1 MLLVL
6 FSHGKNYLRAA
17 GLGGVYDDPYIAL
30 QNHLDQLI
38 VAMFLFYSGFGMME
52 QIQKR
57 GLPYVKSIIS
67 LRLPKL
73 LLNFDVAV
81 LLFAA
86 ANLLMRKSI
95 PLKRFLLSL
104 VAIESLGNSNWYV
117 FIVLVLYL
125 FCYISFIHLY
135 RKAIPERRTVFIC
148 LLTFTLLSVALV
160 YIQIIL
166 HRPKY
171 WYNTLILFSLGFYYS
186 FFHRAI
192 EKILMRNDISYLLA
206 AVLLLAVYVFAYQKR
221 WSGIEFY
228 TIWAACFTALIVLF
242 TMKVSI
248 NSYFLRYLGQHVF
261 SIYIMQHLPVMVLF
275 AIPFFHSHKYWFLVC
290 SYLAVLPLSLCYEHL
305 TGKLNRLI
313 WKRAS

>member
-125 FCYISFIHLY
+125 FCYISFIPLY

-192 EKILMRNDISYLLA
+192 EDTLALGSILAQISVGGRA
-206 AVLLLAVYVFAYQKR
+206 AAGCLRFRIPEAMERYRVLYDLGRLFYGSDCSFYDEGIYQQLFSALS
-221 WSGIEFY
+221 WS
-228 TIWAACFTALIVLF
+228 TCL
-242 TMKVSI
+242 
-248 NSYFLRYLGQHVF
+248 
-261 SIYIMQHLPVMVLF
+261 
-275 AIPFFHSHKYWFLVC
+275 
-290 SYLAVLPLSLCYEHL
+290 
-305 TGKLNRLI
+305 
-313 WKRAS
+313 